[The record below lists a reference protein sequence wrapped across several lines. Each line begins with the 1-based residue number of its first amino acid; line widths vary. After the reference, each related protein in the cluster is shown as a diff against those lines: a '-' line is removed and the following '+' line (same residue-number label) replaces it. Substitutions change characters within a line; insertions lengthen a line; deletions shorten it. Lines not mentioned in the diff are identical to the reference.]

1 MEFYDAELFQS
12 LKTEA
17 KRIFTGPVIWV
28 IIIGIGI
35 LGYLGAMVWK
45 ESPEILQKLPATVLR
60 LVTGEPV
67 NVEIEPEVPEIILI
81 EEKNYVEM
89 AEQGEG
95 ITHLARKA
103 LKGYLTEESQSF
115 EVTSEHKI
123 YIEDYIVKKTGS
135 GWLSLGENLEISGDL
150 IKEAIEKAE
159 TLSLEDLANLTQY
172 SQLVPSLNY

>member
-1 MEFYDAELFQS
+1 MEFYDEELFQS
-12 LKTEA
+12 LKIEV
-17 KRIFTGPVIWV
+17 KRIFTGPVIWG

-45 ESPEILQKLPATVLR
+45 ENPEILQKLPATVLR
-60 LVTGEPV
+60 LVTGEQIS
-67 NVEIEPEVPEIILI
+67 VEIEPEVPEIILT
-81 EEKNYVEM
+81 EEKNYVEI
-89 AEQGEG
+89 AEIGEG

-123 YIEDYIVKKTGS
+123 YIEDYIAKGMGGS
-135 GWLSLGENLEISGDL
+135 WLKLGENLEISGDL

-159 TLSLEDLANLTQY
+159 TLSPEQLENLTQY